1 MKKTVSDL
9 SDLIFTHYPQI
20 RKLFRNLV
28 SIKNIPIS
36 MTQLT
41 CLKIIANKEQL
52 TMSELADDLCM
63 SNQQLTKVVDAL
75 VELEL
80 AERVYDAAN
89 RRKIYAK
96 TTEKGH
102 EILCSLKDELDK
114 KLSAY
119 CNHNNI
125 VIDDLYDCFETLARY
140 LN

>member
-41 CLKIIANKEQL
+41 CLKIIADNERL

-80 AERVYDAAN
+80 AERIYDDKN

-96 TTEKGH
+96 TTEKG
-102 EILCSLKDELDK
+102 EGVLCSLKDELDK
-114 KLSAY
+114 KLGAY
-119 CNHNNI
+119 CAHHDI
-125 VIDDLYDCFETLARY
+125 VIDDLYSCFETLAGY
-140 LN
+140 LK